1 MENTDFKHDE
11 SLVLVAVMINNNV
24 GNTSSIQFQSPT
36 GKTIGLY
43 LNRPPVSDQ
52 PKDVKDRFF
61 AIYKR
66 AKQAIEE
73 RKKWEDEH
81 KPVDEDKIK
90 WKVFAARVAHRFPPG
105 MTTAYLN
112 ITISEMRFI
121 SDLYNQK

>member
-1 MENTDFKHDE
+1 
-11 SLVLVAVMINNNV
+11 
-24 GNTSSIQFQSPT
+24 
-36 GKTIGLY
+36 LY

-90 WKVFAARVAHRFPPG
+90 WKVFCSKSG
-105 MTTAYLN
+105 TQ
-112 ITISEMRFI
+112 ISPRYDNCL
-121 SDLYNQK
+121 SQYNHIRK